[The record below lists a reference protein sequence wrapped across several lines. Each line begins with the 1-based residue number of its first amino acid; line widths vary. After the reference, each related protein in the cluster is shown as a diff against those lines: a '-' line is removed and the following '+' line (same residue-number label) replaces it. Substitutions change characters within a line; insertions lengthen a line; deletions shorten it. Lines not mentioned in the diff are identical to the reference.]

1 MIATREDLARKAV
14 ARAASVRDR
23 FGVPLNA
30 AVNVIDL
37 CIEAYKPKIVIRF
50 QDISMEGVYLREPRP
65 EIWLGQRPLVR
76 RVYNAAHE
84 LGHHE
89 FGHGS
94 TFDELR
100 DDDENDDFAVRPFDP
115 NEYLADTFAA
125 YLLMP
130 RVAVTHAF
138 TVRGWKAETATP
150 VQCFTVACSL
160 GVGYET
166 LARQMACGL
175 RLTPQRIGKGL
186 LDAKLPAI
194 RRELLG
200 SQAKPQLTVVDRH
213 HTLKTVDT
221 EVGASVLMPAG
232 TELEHERVATVEE
245 SPNGRLLYIQKPGL
259 LRTYSNDRKWAVTL
273 RAMPGKSLNAKY
285 YVGLAWCRHL
295 ERKEGDNE

>member
-1 MIATREDLARKAV
+1 MIALREDLARHAV
-14 ARAASVRDR
+14 GRAAAVRDR
-23 FGVPLNA
+23 FDVPMTA

-37 CIEAYKPKIVIRF
+37 CTEGYKPKIVVRF

-65 EIWLGQRPLVR
+65 EIWLGLRPIAR
-76 RVYNAAHE
+76 RCYNAAHE

-94 TFDELR
+94 TFDELQADND
-100 DDDENDDFAVRPFDP
+100 DDDEGYTPQSFEP
-115 NEYLADTFAA
+115 NEYLANTFAA

-166 LARQMACGL
+166 LAKHLAFGL
-175 RLTPQRIGKGL
+175 RLPPERVWKSL
-186 LDAKLPAI
+186 LDTRLSSI
-194 RRELLG
+194 RNDMLG
-200 SQAKPQLTVVDRH
+200 VQAKPKLTVIDRH

-221 EVGASVLMPAG
+221 EVGAAVLMPLG
-232 TELEHERVATVEE
+232 TEMEHGRVATVEDTP
-245 SPNGRLLYIQKPGL
+245 SGRLFHIQRPGMV
-259 LRTYSNDRKWAVTL
+259 RAYTKEGKWAVSV
-273 RAMPGKSLNAKY
+273 RAMADK

-295 ERKEGDNE
+295 ERNEDDDE

>member
-1 MIATREDLARKAV
+1 MIASCEDLARQAV

-23 FGVPLNA
+23 FDVPITA

-37 CIEAYKPKIVIRF
+37 CSESYKPKIVVRF

-65 EIWLGQRPLVR
+65 EIWLGLRPLVR

-84 LGHHE
+84 MGHHE

-94 TFDELR
+94 TFDELQA
-100 DDDENDDFAVRPFDP
+100 DDDFTPRAFKP
-115 NEYLADTFAA
+115 NEYLANTFAA

-130 RVAVTHAF
+130 RVAVTHGF
-138 TVRGWKAETATP
+138 TIRGWKAETATP

-166 LARQMACGL
+166 LAKHLAYGL
-175 RLTPQRIGKGL
+175 RLPPERFWKPL
-186 LDAKLPAI
+186 VDAKLPAI

-200 SQAKPQLTVVDRH
+200 AQAKPRLTVIDRH

-221 EVGASVLMPAG
+221 EVGAAVLMPAG
-232 TELEHERVATVEE
+232 TEMEHGRVATVEE
-245 SPNGRLLYIQKPGL
+245 TQRGRLFHIQKPGL
-259 LRTYSNDRKWAVTL
+259 VRAYSKDGTWAVSI
-273 RAMPGKSLNAKY
+273 RAMADK

-295 ERKEGDNE
+295 EREEGDDE

>member
-1 MIATREDLARKAV
+1 MIASREDLARRAV

-23 FGVPLNA
+23 FDVPMTS
-30 AVNVIDL
+30 AVNVFDL
-37 CIEAYKPKIVIRF
+37 CIESYKSKIVVRF

-65 EIWLGQRPLVR
+65 EIWLGLRPLVR

-94 TFDELR
+94 TFDELQA
-100 DDDENDDFAVRPFDP
+100 DNEGEDEDYTPRPFKP
-115 NEYLADTFAA
+115 NEYLANTFAA

-138 TVRGWKAETATP
+138 TARGWKAEAATP

-166 LARQMACGL
+166 LAKHLAYGL
-175 RLTPQRIGKGL
+175 RLPPERVRRSLT
-186 LDAKLPAI
+186 DAKLPVI

-200 SQAKPQLTVVDRH
+200 AQAKPRLTVIDRH

-221 EVGASVLMPAG
+221 EVGAAVLMPAG
-232 TELEHERVATVEE
+232 TEMEHGRVATVEE
-245 SPNGRLLYIQKPGL
+245 TPRGQLFHILKPGL
-259 LRTYSNDRKWAVTL
+259 VRAYSTDGKWAVSV
-273 RAMPGKSLNAKY
+273 RAMADK

-295 ERKEGDNE
+295 ERKEGDDE